1 MGYSP
6 LGGKESDMTEQLHFS
21 VTSITL
27 SSSSLICSSVS
38 SNLLS
43 AASSGFFIAIIV
55 FLISDSSLYFL
66 TLC

>member
-6 LGGKESDMTEQLHFS
+6 LGGKESDTTERLHFS

-38 SNLLS
+38 SNPLS
-43 AASSGFFIAIIV
+43 VASSGFFIAIIV